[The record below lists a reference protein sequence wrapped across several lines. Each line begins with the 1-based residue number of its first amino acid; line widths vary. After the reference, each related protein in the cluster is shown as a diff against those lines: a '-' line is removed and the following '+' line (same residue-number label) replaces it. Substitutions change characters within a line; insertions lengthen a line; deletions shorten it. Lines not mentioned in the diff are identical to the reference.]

1 MRKSIS
7 VAFFSLVSTLMVLGI
22 VLMGASEWVL
32 FKNYF
37 AKDRYETLD
46 QVVGVTQRTAQ
57 YLVQQAELPEGDEL
71 DALSTK
77 LEIIGESAEA
87 YLFFTDND
95 GRVMIASSPDKL
107 ESLTVPEEMMEKIDA
122 SDADYYHVFGTLG
135 GMLDGKSYITVSE
148 MRNENGQPSG
158 YLFLCSSGE
167 QLTQFKQQFWSNF
180 LLSACV
186 MLLCA
191 SILTKILMR
200 QLTDPLQK
208 VTDAAQRFGGGDL
221 SVRVEGVEGEGEAA
235 DLARTFNRMADNIQ
249 MNDNSRG
256 QFMGN
261 IAHELRTP
269 MTTIKGFV
277 DGILD
282 GTIPPDMQN
291 HYLQLVSEET
301 GRLARLIQNM
311 LDLSKLESGEYQVN
325 ARMFNIWETITGVA
339 LSAEQRI
346 NDGMIDIDGLTM
358 DEKVLV
364 YADPDLIHQVVY
376 NLLDNA
382 IKFTPAGGTIRFG
395 VEKLGPEAEISI
407 WNSGQGISPE
417 ALPYVFQRFYKEDRS
432 RGLHARGAGLGL
444 NICKVLVNL
453 SGGQIRV
460 ESQQGEWC
468 RFVFTLP
475 TVAPNP
481 GGITCDYKCTT
492 IADKNVYR
500 LDLETGKICNI
511 PVEENA
517 VVIRLGS
524 FESQW
529 IQISN
534 NGTDNKI
541 SHNSIRPEITIP
553 LDAEWKMKPLGKNF
567 CRFGYVD
574 MSLNRI
580 EWENVEVKTFIEQCD
595 STKLLEKQ
603 QLRFSGAFGTP
614 KKITPAYPLACWYR
628 VEFQMNEVP
637 EDICI
642 FMDRETMAG
651 SYQLFINGKK
661 ADQKDW
667 YDVFVNDKNNQAL
680 NIYSMVKE
688 GKNSIEIQMNIEKD
702 EDGLRDPLYLWGSFG
717 VTETAGIPLLT
728 KQPETGCPDRH
739 WCKGFPYYSGTMEYE
754 TCMKLEIPVTEQQVN
769 CFDIKLGFQV
779 PTYDCIETR
788 INGVSLGVKAYTPYV
803 WQCPRDVLQKDEN
816 IITIAVTNTLA
827 NMLDGTYFDY
837 DSQKLVNIEP

>member
-7 VAFFSLVSTLMVLGI
+7 VAFFSLVSTLMVLVI
-22 VLMGASEWVL
+22 VLMGFSEWVL
-32 FKNYF
+32 FSNYF
-37 AKDRYETLD
+37 ASDRYETLD
-46 QVVGVTQRTAQ
+46 QVVGVTQRAAQ
-57 YLVQQAELPEGDEL
+57 YLVQEAELPEGDEL
-71 DALSTK
+71 DTLSTK

-95 GRVMIASSPDKL
+95 GSILIASNPEMLHGDTVDEAVLTKADSVDKN
-107 ESLTVPEEMMEKIDA
+107 
-122 SDADYYHVFGTLG
+122 YHLFST
-135 GMLDGKSYITVSE
+135 LDGVLAEKSYISVSE
-148 MRNENGQPSG
+148 MRSERGGHSG

-167 QLTQFKQQFWSNF
+167 QLAEFKQQFWSNF

-221 SVRVEGVEGEGEAA
+221 SVRVEGVEGEGEVA

-277 DGILD
+277 DGMLD

-325 ARMFNIWETITGVA
+325 ARMFNIWDTLTGVA

-346 NDGMIDIDGLTM
+346 NDGMIEIEGLTM

-382 IKFTPAGGTIRFG
+382 IKFTPAGGTIRFS
-395 VEKLGPEAEISI
+395 VERLGPEVEIAI

-475 TVAPNP
+475 SQAPNP
-481 GGITCDYKCTT
+481 GGMK
-492 IADKNVYR
+492 R
-500 LDLETGKICNI
+500 LPDESGGSPAVEDPASMK
-511 PVEENA
+511 PVE
-517 VVIRLGS
+517 
-524 FESQW
+524 
-529 IQISN
+529 
-534 NGTDNKI
+534 
-541 SHNSIRPEITIP
+541 
-553 LDAEWKMKPLGKNF
+553 
-567 CRFGYVD
+567 
-574 MSLNRI
+574 
-580 EWENVEVKTFIEQCD
+580 
-595 STKLLEKQ
+595 
-603 QLRFSGAFGTP
+603 
-614 KKITPAYPLACWYR
+614 
-628 VEFQMNEVP
+628 
-637 EDICI
+637 
-642 FMDRETMAG
+642 
-651 SYQLFINGKK
+651 
-661 ADQKDW
+661 
-667 YDVFVNDKNNQAL
+667 
-680 NIYSMVKE
+680 
-688 GKNSIEIQMNIEKD
+688 
-702 EDGLRDPLYLWGSFG
+702 
-717 VTETAGIPLLT
+717 
-728 KQPETGCPDRH
+728 
-739 WCKGFPYYSGTMEYE
+739 
-754 TCMKLEIPVTEQQVN
+754 
-769 CFDIKLGFQV
+769 
-779 PTYDCIETR
+779 
-788 INGVSLGVKAYTPYV
+788 
-803 WQCPRDVLQKDEN
+803 
-816 IITIAVTNTLA
+816 
-827 NMLDGTYFDY
+827 
-837 DSQKLVNIEP
+837 

>member
-7 VAFFSLVSTLMVLGI
+7 TAFFSLVSTLMVLGI

-191 SILTKILMR
+191 SILTKLLMR
-200 QLTDPLQK
+200 KLTDPLQK

-221 SVRVEGVEGEGEAA
+221 SVRVEGVEGEGEVA

-249 MNDNSRG
+249 TNDNSRG

-277 DGILD
+277 DGMLD

-325 ARMFNIWETITGVA
+325 ARMFNIWDTLTGVA

-346 NDGMIDIDGLTM
+346 NDGMIEIEGLTM
-358 DEKVLV
+358 DEKALV

-382 IKFTPAGGTIRFG
+382 IKFTPAGGTIRFS
-395 VEKLGPEAEISI
+395 VEKLGPETEIAV

-475 TVAPNP
+475 SQAPNP
-481 GGITCDYKCTT
+481 GGMK
-492 IADKNVYR
+492 R
-500 LDLETGKICNI
+500 LPDEAGGAPAVEDPASMK
-511 PVEENA
+511 PVE
-517 VVIRLGS
+517 
-524 FESQW
+524 
-529 IQISN
+529 
-534 NGTDNKI
+534 
-541 SHNSIRPEITIP
+541 
-553 LDAEWKMKPLGKNF
+553 
-567 CRFGYVD
+567 
-574 MSLNRI
+574 
-580 EWENVEVKTFIEQCD
+580 
-595 STKLLEKQ
+595 
-603 QLRFSGAFGTP
+603 
-614 KKITPAYPLACWYR
+614 
-628 VEFQMNEVP
+628 
-637 EDICI
+637 
-642 FMDRETMAG
+642 
-651 SYQLFINGKK
+651 
-661 ADQKDW
+661 
-667 YDVFVNDKNNQAL
+667 
-680 NIYSMVKE
+680 
-688 GKNSIEIQMNIEKD
+688 
-702 EDGLRDPLYLWGSFG
+702 
-717 VTETAGIPLLT
+717 
-728 KQPETGCPDRH
+728 
-739 WCKGFPYYSGTMEYE
+739 
-754 TCMKLEIPVTEQQVN
+754 
-769 CFDIKLGFQV
+769 
-779 PTYDCIETR
+779 
-788 INGVSLGVKAYTPYV
+788 
-803 WQCPRDVLQKDEN
+803 
-816 IITIAVTNTLA
+816 
-827 NMLDGTYFDY
+827 
-837 DSQKLVNIEP
+837 

>member
-107 ESLTVPEEMMEKIDA
+107 ECLTVPEEMMEKIDA

-282 GTIPPDMQN
+282 GTIPPEMQN

-325 ARMFNIWETITGVA
+325 ARMFNIWETLTGVA
-339 LSAEQRI
+339 LAAEQRI
-346 NDGMIDIDGLTM
+346 NDGMIELEGLTM

-364 YADPDLIHQVVY
+364 YADPDLIHQVAY

-382 IKFTPAGGTIRFG
+382 IKFTPAGGTIRFS

-417 ALPYVFQRFYKEDRS
+417 ALPYVFERFYKEDRS
-432 RGLHARGAGLGL
+432 RGLHARGSGLGL

-453 SGGQIRV
+453 AGGQIRV

-475 TVAPNP
+475 TCSPNP
-481 GGITCDYKCTT
+481 GGMK
-492 IADKNVYR
+492 R
-500 LDLETGKICNI
+500 LPDAAGQPGAVEEPASMK
-511 PVEENA
+511 PVE
-517 VVIRLGS
+517 
-524 FESQW
+524 
-529 IQISN
+529 
-534 NGTDNKI
+534 
-541 SHNSIRPEITIP
+541 
-553 LDAEWKMKPLGKNF
+553 
-567 CRFGYVD
+567 
-574 MSLNRI
+574 
-580 EWENVEVKTFIEQCD
+580 
-595 STKLLEKQ
+595 
-603 QLRFSGAFGTP
+603 
-614 KKITPAYPLACWYR
+614 
-628 VEFQMNEVP
+628 
-637 EDICI
+637 
-642 FMDRETMAG
+642 
-651 SYQLFINGKK
+651 
-661 ADQKDW
+661 
-667 YDVFVNDKNNQAL
+667 
-680 NIYSMVKE
+680 
-688 GKNSIEIQMNIEKD
+688 
-702 EDGLRDPLYLWGSFG
+702 
-717 VTETAGIPLLT
+717 
-728 KQPETGCPDRH
+728 
-739 WCKGFPYYSGTMEYE
+739 
-754 TCMKLEIPVTEQQVN
+754 
-769 CFDIKLGFQV
+769 
-779 PTYDCIETR
+779 
-788 INGVSLGVKAYTPYV
+788 
-803 WQCPRDVLQKDEN
+803 
-816 IITIAVTNTLA
+816 
-827 NMLDGTYFDY
+827 
-837 DSQKLVNIEP
+837 

>member
-148 MRNENGQPSG
+148 MRNEHGQPSG

-191 SILTKILMR
+191 SILTKLLMR
-200 QLTDPLQK
+200 KLTDPLQK

-325 ARMFNIWETITGVA
+325 ARMFNIWETLTGVA

-346 NDGMIDIDGLTM
+346 NDGMIDLEGLTM

-364 YADPDLIHQVVY
+364 YADPDLIHQVAY
-376 NLLDNA
+376 NILDNA
-382 IKFTPAGGTIRFG
+382 IKFTPAGGTIKFH
-395 VEKLGPEAEISI
+395 VEKLGPEVEISI

-468 RFVFTLP
+468 QFVFTLP
-475 TVAPNP
+475 TCPPNP
-481 GGITCDYKCTT
+481 GEIK
-492 IADKNVYR
+492 R
-500 LDLETGKICNI
+500 LPDESGRPV
-511 PVEENA
+511 PVEDPA
-517 VVIRLGS
+517 S
-524 FESQW
+524 
-529 IQISN
+529 
-534 NGTDNKI
+534 
-541 SHNSIRPEITIP
+541 
-553 LDAEWKMKPLGKNF
+553 MKP
-567 CRFGYVD
+567 VD
-574 MSLNRI
+574 
-580 EWENVEVKTFIEQCD
+580 
-595 STKLLEKQ
+595 
-603 QLRFSGAFGTP
+603 
-614 KKITPAYPLACWYR
+614 
-628 VEFQMNEVP
+628 
-637 EDICI
+637 
-642 FMDRETMAG
+642 
-651 SYQLFINGKK
+651 
-661 ADQKDW
+661 
-667 YDVFVNDKNNQAL
+667 
-680 NIYSMVKE
+680 
-688 GKNSIEIQMNIEKD
+688 
-702 EDGLRDPLYLWGSFG
+702 
-717 VTETAGIPLLT
+717 
-728 KQPETGCPDRH
+728 
-739 WCKGFPYYSGTMEYE
+739 
-754 TCMKLEIPVTEQQVN
+754 
-769 CFDIKLGFQV
+769 
-779 PTYDCIETR
+779 
-788 INGVSLGVKAYTPYV
+788 
-803 WQCPRDVLQKDEN
+803 
-816 IITIAVTNTLA
+816 
-827 NMLDGTYFDY
+827 
-837 DSQKLVNIEP
+837 

>member
-364 YADPDLIHQVVY
+364 YADPHLM
-376 NLLDNA
+376 DNA

-481 GGITCDYKCTT
+481 GGMK
-492 IADKNVYR
+492 R
-500 LDLETGKICNI
+500 LPDEAGGEPTVEDPASMK
-511 PVEENA
+511 PVE
-517 VVIRLGS
+517 
-524 FESQW
+524 
-529 IQISN
+529 
-534 NGTDNKI
+534 
-541 SHNSIRPEITIP
+541 
-553 LDAEWKMKPLGKNF
+553 
-567 CRFGYVD
+567 
-574 MSLNRI
+574 
-580 EWENVEVKTFIEQCD
+580 
-595 STKLLEKQ
+595 
-603 QLRFSGAFGTP
+603 
-614 KKITPAYPLACWYR
+614 
-628 VEFQMNEVP
+628 
-637 EDICI
+637 
-642 FMDRETMAG
+642 
-651 SYQLFINGKK
+651 
-661 ADQKDW
+661 
-667 YDVFVNDKNNQAL
+667 
-680 NIYSMVKE
+680 
-688 GKNSIEIQMNIEKD
+688 
-702 EDGLRDPLYLWGSFG
+702 
-717 VTETAGIPLLT
+717 
-728 KQPETGCPDRH
+728 
-739 WCKGFPYYSGTMEYE
+739 
-754 TCMKLEIPVTEQQVN
+754 
-769 CFDIKLGFQV
+769 
-779 PTYDCIETR
+779 
-788 INGVSLGVKAYTPYV
+788 
-803 WQCPRDVLQKDEN
+803 
-816 IITIAVTNTLA
+816 
-827 NMLDGTYFDY
+827 
-837 DSQKLVNIEP
+837 

>member
-7 VAFFSLVSTLMVLGI
+7 TAFFSMVSTLMVLGI

-191 SILTKILMR
+191 SILTKLLMR
-200 QLTDPLQK
+200 KLTDPLQK

-221 SVRVEGVEGEGEAA
+221 SVRVEGVEGEGEVA
-235 DLARTFNRMADNIQ
+235 DLARTFNKMADNIQ
-249 MNDNSRG
+249 SNDNSRG

-282 GTIPPDMQN
+282 GTIPPEMQN

-325 ARMFNIWETITGVA
+325 ARMFNIWETLTGVA
-339 LSAEQRI
+339 LAAEQRI
-346 NDGMIDIDGLTM
+346 NDGMIELEGLTM

-364 YADPDLIHQVVY
+364 YADPDLIHQVAY

-382 IKFTPAGGTIRFG
+382 IKFTPAGGTIRFS

-417 ALPYVFQRFYKEDRS
+417 ALPYVFERFYKEDRS
-432 RGLHARGAGLGL
+432 RGLHARGSGLGL

-475 TVAPNP
+475 TCSPNP
-481 GGITCDYKCTT
+481 GGMK
-492 IADKNVYR
+492 R
-500 LDLETGKICNI
+500 LPDAAGQPGAVEDPASMK
-511 PVEENA
+511 PVE
-517 VVIRLGS
+517 
-524 FESQW
+524 
-529 IQISN
+529 
-534 NGTDNKI
+534 
-541 SHNSIRPEITIP
+541 
-553 LDAEWKMKPLGKNF
+553 
-567 CRFGYVD
+567 
-574 MSLNRI
+574 
-580 EWENVEVKTFIEQCD
+580 
-595 STKLLEKQ
+595 
-603 QLRFSGAFGTP
+603 
-614 KKITPAYPLACWYR
+614 
-628 VEFQMNEVP
+628 
-637 EDICI
+637 
-642 FMDRETMAG
+642 
-651 SYQLFINGKK
+651 
-661 ADQKDW
+661 
-667 YDVFVNDKNNQAL
+667 
-680 NIYSMVKE
+680 
-688 GKNSIEIQMNIEKD
+688 
-702 EDGLRDPLYLWGSFG
+702 
-717 VTETAGIPLLT
+717 
-728 KQPETGCPDRH
+728 
-739 WCKGFPYYSGTMEYE
+739 
-754 TCMKLEIPVTEQQVN
+754 
-769 CFDIKLGFQV
+769 
-779 PTYDCIETR
+779 
-788 INGVSLGVKAYTPYV
+788 
-803 WQCPRDVLQKDEN
+803 
-816 IITIAVTNTLA
+816 
-827 NMLDGTYFDY
+827 
-837 DSQKLVNIEP
+837 